1 MCTIIGGE
9 RENISLLW
17 YFKKMN
23 VVTLDTF
30 VYIYKPMQFLIYL
43 TFTYKSLIIAFETSV
58 KHNNSKFERVTFWMF
73 FSISTYQYLRNLLVL
88 IHLVLFKRSL

>member
-23 VVTLDTF
+23 VVNLDIF

-43 TFTYKSLIIAFETSV
+43 T
-58 KHNNSKFERVTFWMF
+58 
-73 FSISTYQYLRNLLVL
+73 
-88 IHLVLFKRSL
+88 